1 MRRTMR
7 RELLFRSLDI
17 MSHPREFDPDWR
29 ASLPARAAGRAFRAI
44 TESVEVIDT
53 SVSGVAPIRG
63 YVLVRRLGGGGGGD
77 VFLAFREGSD
87 RTLALKILRRPLG
100 SVQAR
105 RAWRELDMLE
115 RLRLECVPRLID
127 HGTDDGR
134 VYIATEFV
142 DGLPLIE
149 FCCKHELK
157 RDARVDLLAS
167 IADAVHSLHEFGVIH
182 RDVKP
187 GNILIDDRGLP
198 VLIDLGIATLL
209 SQSDMDTLTLEG
221 APIGSPAF
229 MSPEQ
234 AKGARDAI
242 STRSDVY
249 GLGATAYVVLTGDT
263 PHDMDTA
270 LHEAI
275 RRISS
280 DQPRNPRELDPTLP
294 TPLAF
299 VLTKSVSYNPK
310 DRYAS
315 AAEFAC
321 DLRRWLHHEPV
332 EAGGLSIAQR
342 FGRTLARHPIVV
354 TALVCLSIALA
365 CVAGAWASVWWING
379 RPAEIEVDTQRTRV
393 YLRSYSGR
401 VVHTYRAGHGNRFIK
416 VHKERR
422 DPSLGGGTVVLLGI
436 GTGGEYDPN
445 AQLVAY
451 DFDHPEKEL
460 WSTGTGAPQIN
471 MPEPISVVEG
481 GMFGLGP
488 VLIEDI
494 FPDIPGNEI
503 VTIHGHTVY
512 SPNLIRIYDLSG
524 RILYQ
529 VWHDGQISQC
539 LWIRETGTLVLTGL
553 NSENNWNGRG
563 YSTLVEPR
571 YPMIVLGIHPE
582 VGQVHDEWIHTPGG
596 LGTIEPAF
604 YKCVLPLP
612 QLQNLA
618 THNGIYVTIGRN
630 VLLSKP
636 ETGLFAA
643 VLSGAEQIGL
653 VQFVLDSN
661 GNQLELQETLAYK
674 RLRREHQDLPDP
686 SEFYLGDL
694 PPLLIDPRHPDD

>member
-1 MRRTMR
+1 
-7 RELLFRSLDI
+7 
-17 MSHPREFDPDWR
+17 MSPPREFDSDWR
-29 ASLPARAAGRAFRAI
+29 ESLTARAASRAFRAI
-44 TESVEVIDT
+44 TESVEVIDS

-63 YVLVRRLGGGGGGD
+63 YVLVRRLGSGGGGD

-87 RTLALKILRRPLG
+87 RPLALKILRHPLG
-100 SVQAR
+100 QSVQAR

-149 FCCKHELK
+149 FCRKHELK

-209 SQSDMDTLTLEG
+209 SRSEMDTLTLEG
-221 APIGSPAF
+221 APIGSLAF

-249 GLGATAYVVLTGDT
+249 GLGATAYVVLTGHT
-263 PHDMDTA
+263 PHDVDTA

-275 RRISS
+275 RRVSS
-280 DQPRNPRELDPTLP
+280 DHPRNPRELDPTLP
-294 TPLAF
+294 APLAC

-321 DLRRWLHHEPV
+321 DLRRWLHREPV
-332 EAGGLSIAQR
+332 EAGGASIAQR
-342 FGRTLARHPIVV
+342 FGRTLARHPIVL
-354 TALVCLSIALA
+354 TAFICLSIAVA
-365 CVAGAWASVWWING
+365 CVVGAWASVWWING
-379 RPAEIEVDTQRTRV
+379 RPAEIELDSQRNWVR
-393 YLRSYSGR
+393 LRSYSGR
-401 VVHTYRAGHGNRFIK
+401 VVHTYRAGQGNHFMQ

-436 GTGGEYDPN
+436 GASGEYDPN

-460 WSTGTGAPQIN
+460 WSTGTGTPQIN

-481 GMFGLGP
+481 SVFGLGP

-494 FPDIPGNEI
+494 FPEIPGNEI

-539 LWIRETGTLVLTGL
+539 LWIRETGLLVLTGL

-571 YPMIVLGIHPE
+571 YPLIVLGIHPE

-596 LGTIEPAF
+596 LGTIEPVF
-604 YKCVLPLP
+604 YKCLLPLR
-612 QLQNLA
+612 QLQELA
-618 THNGIYVTIGRN
+618 A
-630 VLLSKP
+630 L
-636 ETGLFAA
+636 EGLFLRVGRTVIMRQREAGQFTVA
-643 VLSGAEQIGL
+643 LNAGEQGSWL
-653 VQFVLDSN
+653 AFLLDSQ
-661 GNQLELQETLAYK
+661 GNQLAVTATITYQ
-674 RLRREHQDLPDP
+674 RLRATQPGLPDS